1 MGLGNRRKPSRL
13 VRALMV
19 IMALMIIPLGVEYTR
34 QSVLKQQWQDAEAQ
48 LLQERATAQAVH
60 DQLEERKAYVQTD
73 AYVAEAARGRLRLAR
88 QGEVLVALVG
98 TAPAVPIPTLQ
109 LTPTPSP
116 TPTPQSWWASLFGR

>member
-73 AYVAEAARGRLRLAR
+73 AYVAEAARGR
-88 QGEVLVALVG
+88 
-98 TAPAVPIPTLQ
+98 
-109 LTPTPSP
+109 
-116 TPTPQSWWASLFGR
+116 